1 MIELGSSPAAPAA
14 RAGNGGDLVK
24 DATDATFTADVIEA
38 SRETPVIV
46 DFWAP
51 WCGPCK
57 QLTPVLEEAVR
68 AAKGAVKMVKVD
80 IDQNQQI
87 AAQLRV
93 QSIPAVFAFEGGQP
107 VDGFM
112 GALPA
117 SEIKAFVKRLADV
130 GGGGGNGLDEALAQG
145 EEMLDK
151 GAAADA
157 AQVFAAVLAEDAA
170 NARALGGLARAEL
183 AVGDIARARQT
194 LDMAPPE
201 IAADPAIIAA
211 RSAIELAEQT
221 QDTGEEAD
229 LKARLEANPDD
240 HQARY
245 DLALALLAGKD
256 REGAV
261 ETLLDL
267 FGRDREW
274 NDGAAKAQLF
284 KLFDSFGPKDP
295 LTLNGRR
302 RLSSMIF
309 A

>member
-1 MIELGSSPAAPAA
+1 MIELGSSPAATGAPT
-14 RAGNGGDLVK
+14 GNGGDLVK

-57 QLTPVLEEAVR
+57 QLTPVLEEAVK
-68 AAKGAVKMVKVD
+68 AAKGAVRMVKVD
-80 IDQNQQI
+80 IDQNQQT

-93 QSIPAVFAFEGGQP
+93 QSIPAVFAFSGGQA

-117 SEIKAFVKRLADV
+117 SEIKAFVKRLADL
-130 GGGGGNGLDEALAQG
+130 GGKGNGLDEALAQG
-145 EEMLDK
+145 EKMLDQ

-261 ETLLDL
+261 ETLLEL
-267 FGRDREW
+267 FRRDREW
-274 NDGAAKAQLF
+274 NDGAAKEQMF

-295 LTLNGRR
+295 LTLTGRR